1 MKPNTAPI
9 ITLIAAM
16 PTVPDKS
23 HLDGMIMNIYGIV
36 HVLPKI
42 LYIVRD
48 YIWKILKANL

>member
-23 HLDGMIMNIYGIV
+23 HLDGIIMNIYGI
-36 HVLPKI
+36 PIGMADRIKKKTEDI
-42 LYIVRD
+42 
-48 YIWKILKANL
+48 A